1 MKKKA
6 WSSIVKLDV
15 KSAICWVY
23 ITPTFKHI
31 VPFLIVLSL
40 VTITIILVCDWGR
53 PCLENPFQLKVNSI
67 PATLKHWKRWIGE
80 VDNLGVGLYLIT
92 VTHISR
98 FKLCLSARSGPKIHL
113 HFGHRTTQQLLL
125 APAGLISC
133 YNRNP
138 NSWAQ
143 NWLSASTQN
152 LNLQLSSGHAA

>member
-1 MKKKA
+1 MKPN
-6 WSSIVKLDV
+6 V

-40 VTITIILVCDWGR
+40 VTITIILVCDWER
-53 PCLENPFQLKVNSI
+53 PC
-67 PATLKHWKRWIGE
+67 
-80 VDNLGVGLYLIT
+80 LIT

-125 APAGLISC
+125 APAGLISWQSI
-133 YNRNP
+133 
-138 NSWAQ
+138 SWCVSSSRDKAPRLSFDCLQRWHQHELPKSMKQSSKGTDTRSSLIKWLRGRLAEAQ
-143 NWLSASTQN
+143 EHWAR
-152 LNLQLSSGHAA
+152 ADA

>member
-1 MKKKA
+1 
-6 WSSIVKLDV
+6 VKLDV

-53 PCLENPFQLKVNSI
+53 PCLETPFQLKVNSI

-80 VDNLGVGLYLIT
+80 VDNLGAGLYLIT

-98 FKLCLSARSGPKIHL
+98 FKLCLSGRSGPKIHL
-113 HFGHRTTQQLLL
+113 HFRHHTTQHLLL

-133 YNRNP
+133 CNRTQTLECKIDWVKARKTSICSFLLAMQLN
-138 NSWAQ
+138 NS
-143 NWLSASTQN
+143 L
-152 LNLQLSSGHAA
+152 